1 MKDQKKN
8 IVLIGMPG
16 SGKSTVGVILAK
28 VLGYTFV
35 DSDLLIQKEEKR
47 LLKDIIAKEG
57 QEGFLKIENRVN
69 KSIDTENSVIATGG
83 SVVYCQEAMEHLKEI
98 GTILY
103 LKLDYPILN
112 RRLSNLIGRGVV
124 LREGQTLKD
133 LYEER
138 VPLYEKYAD
147 YIIDEKKTDAEGT
160 LQKILVILK

>member
-1 MKDQKKN
+1 MKDQKEN

-47 LLKDIIAKEG
+47 LLKDIIAQEG
-57 QEGFLKIENRVN
+57 QDGFLKIENRVN
-69 KSIDTENSVIATGG
+69 RSIRTEKSVIATGG
-83 SVVYCQEAMEHLKEI
+83 SVVYCQEAMEHLKKI
-98 GTILY
+98 GAVLY
-103 LKLDYPILN
+103 LKLDYQQLN
-112 RRLSNLIGRGVV
+112 KRLSNLIGRGVV
-124 LREGQTLKD
+124 LKRGQTLKD

-160 LQKILVILK
+160 LQKILEIIQ